1 MYLTPV
7 TVVSGFKSR
16 TEVFLQAP
24 GCKIP
29 IDKSY
34 CQILQGDKST
44 TLYCDIDDQN
54 INIIEQ
60 LQKLVSKFG
69 SDKQFYVLKSNKF
82 NKYHVFCEQIIFE
95 NLSEMKRTL
104 NSVSGLMHDQAV
116 YSSTSQLFRLIGQSK
131 NFNLEK
137 GIYNQMYRFVDNQL
151 ELYPNAPIY
160 LYIIHQNYKP
170 TYINA
175 VASEAETPVH
185 ELIHYCEGSESHEY
199 EDSNQDSNQD
209 FEQNLNLNINIE
221 TLRRRCVRESMNSES
236 GTYDQRRR
244 FAYFIYNLTLKN
256 KQETIKII
264 KQFVEEGIF
273 KQTFGNIGFEQFI
286 NNFK

>member
-7 TVVSGFKSR
+7 TVVSGFKTR

-170 TYINA
+170 TYINT
-175 VASEAETPVH
+175 VTSQDVH
-185 ELIHYCEGSESHEY
+185 ELIHYCEGSES
-199 EDSNQDSNQD
+199 DSED
-209 FEQNLNLNINIE
+209 FEDFEEDLNLNINIQ
-221 TLRRRCVRESMNSES
+221 TLRSRCVNESLNSES
-236 GTYDQRRR
+236 GTYDKRRK
-244 FAYFIYNLTLKN
+244 FTYFIYNLTNMN
-256 KQETIKII
+256 KQQTIKII
-264 KQFVEEGIF
+264 KQFVDEGIF